1 LTDTIECRRRKQK
14 CDGGTPCRLCKDRDD
29 QCTYRPYIRKRRNKA
44 PRVQRHRLS
53 VAELMDQSDEASTR
67 DSPVPVVGRNAS
79 KASNGLPQSMPS
91 RLAIFNNIR
100 ATQETA
106 QGRTELFYGASSPFS
121 VLQHLDAH
129 LPMRGDPAIYP
140 NPDMEEVQDGDRSIR
155 SYNYQNIVF
164 DHMPA
169 HVPILCGFD
178 ATSYASAKI
187 ALRNF
192 LVTAAPRLPFLQVNN
207 LCVNFERLYS
217 AAQSTPLSAADKVLV
232 IAAIAWGAFGLT
244 DLPHRK
250 LFIAQARAE
259 AANIMYDINT
269 TTVQATLLL
278 AQLEF
283 EAGSPNVCY
292 LHLGGAIRKAF
303 AAGVHRSDTANA
315 QQTMW
320 ALYCNESL
328 TCFLL
333 GKQYS
338 LMDKDISFPQPQDS
352 SYVASFVRLCAIARS
367 AHRIYHQDDKGVT
380 ADLVAAEVVHTKLR
394 TFSSELSSETRLD
407 IGGPLYALAG
417 ESLAWHIIIS
427 YGT

>member
-1 LTDTIECRRRKQK
+1 
-14 CDGGTPCRLCKDRDD
+14 
-29 QCTYRPYIRKRRNKA
+29 
-44 PRVQRHRLS
+44 
-53 VAELMDQSDEASTR
+53 
-67 DSPVPVVGRNAS
+67 
-79 KASNGLPQSMPS
+79 MPS
-91 RLAIFNNIR
+91 RLAIFTNIR
-100 ATQETA
+100 ATQETT

-140 NPDMEEVQDGDRSIR
+140 NPNPDVEEVQDGDRSIR

-164 DHMPA
+164 DHLPVHA
-169 HVPILCGFD
+169 PPLDAFD
-178 ATSYASAKI
+178 ATSYSSAKI

-192 LVTAAPRLPFLQVNN
+192 LVTAAPRLPFLEVNN
-207 LCVNFERLYS
+207 LCANFERLYT
-217 AAQSTPLSAADKVLV
+217 AAQSYTLSTADKVLV
-232 IAAIAWGAFGLT
+232 IAAIAWGGFGLT
-244 DLPHRK
+244 DLPHRQ

-269 TTVQATLLL
+269 KTVQATLLL
-278 AQLEF
+278 SQLEF

-303 AAGVHRSDTANA
+303 AAGVHRSNTANA

-333 GKQYS
+333 GKKCS
-338 LMDKDISFPQPQDS
+338 LMDTDISFPRLQDS
-352 SYVASFVRLCAIARS
+352 SHDASFVRLCAIARS

-380 ADLVAAEVVHTKLR
+380 ADLAAADAVHAQLR
-394 TFSSELSSETRLD
+394 TFSSELISKTGLN
-407 IGGPLYALAG
+407 IGGPLYALTG
-417 ESLAWHIIIS
+417 EGLAWHIIIS
-427 YGT
+427 YGRWNPLPCVYIG

>member
-1 LTDTIECRRRKQK
+1 
-14 CDGGTPCRLCKDRDD
+14 
-29 QCTYRPYIRKRRNKA
+29 
-44 PRVQRHRLS
+44 
-53 VAELMDQSDEASTR
+53 M
-67 DSPVPVVGRNAS
+67 PVVDDNANKPS
-79 KASNGLPQSMPS
+79 DGLPQSMPS

-129 LPMRGDPAIYP
+129 LPMRGVPATYP
-140 NPDMEEVQDGDRSIR
+140 NPDVEEVQDGDRSIR

-164 DHMPA
+164 DHLPVNIPPLDA
-169 HVPILCGFD
+169 FD

-192 LVTAAPRLPFLQVNN
+192 LVTAAPRLPFLEVNN
-207 LCVNFERLYS
+207 LCANFERLYG
-217 AAQSTPLSAADKVLV
+217 AAQSTPLPTADKVLV
-232 IAAIAWGAFGLT
+232 IAAIAWGGFGLT
-244 DLPHRK
+244 DLPHRQ

-269 TTVQATLLL
+269 KTVQATLLL
-278 AQLEF
+278 SQLEF

-338 LMDKDISFPQPQDS
+338 LMDTDISFPQPQDP

-380 ADLVAAEVVHTKLR
+380 ADLAAADVVHAHLR
-394 TFSSELSSETRLD
+394 TFSTELISKTGLD